1 MGVGRGRGRLVRK
14 RSRIL
19 TSVAFGATALL
30 SGCAEDPADMA
41 VDANDGGAADV
52 TSNKITGS
60 VREWKV
66 QVSAGKAEAGDVRF
80 AITNYGTIAHEFLVV
95 KTEFD
100 PGQIPL
106 GDNNRF
112 DEELKGIDV
121 VDEIPEW
128 EVNSTGMLKV
138 KLEPGQY
145 ELLCN
150 IEGHYAAGMHT
161 SFEVTPGNY
170 TEAPPPGPKPS
181 DEVSNDIDGFV
192 KEWTV
197 FAGNVKAKAG
207 DVNFTIKNSGT
218 IAHEFL
224 VVKTDFEGGKIPLG
238 KENRF
243 DEEAEGL
250 KVVDEIPEWKPGDT
264 GKLTVKL
271 DPGKYQLL
279 CNITGHYKAGMWREF
294 EVVG

>member
-1 MGVGRGRGRLVRK
+1 MRK
-14 RSRIL
+14 RSRVL
-19 TSVAFGATALL
+19 VAVAFGATAMLA
-30 SGCAEDPADMA
+30 GCAEDPGDMA
-41 VDANDGGAADV
+41 VESGDDGAADV

-95 KTEFD
+95 KTDFD

-112 DEELKGIDV
+112 DEELKGIEV

-128 EVNSTGMLKV
+128 EVNDTGMLKV

-150 IEGHYAAGMHT
+150 IEGHYAAGMRT

-170 TEAPPPGPKPS
+170 TEAPAPGPKPS
-181 DEVSNDIDGFV
+181 EAVSNDIDGFV

-197 FAGNVKAKAG
+197 FTGNVKAKAG
-207 DVNFTIKNSGT
+207 DVNFTIKNNGT

-224 VVKTDFEGGKIPLG
+224 VVKTEFDGGKIPPG
-238 KENRF
+238 EDNRF

-271 DPGKYQLL
+271 DPGNYQLL
-279 CNITGHYKAGMWREF
+279 CNIAGHYKAGMWREF